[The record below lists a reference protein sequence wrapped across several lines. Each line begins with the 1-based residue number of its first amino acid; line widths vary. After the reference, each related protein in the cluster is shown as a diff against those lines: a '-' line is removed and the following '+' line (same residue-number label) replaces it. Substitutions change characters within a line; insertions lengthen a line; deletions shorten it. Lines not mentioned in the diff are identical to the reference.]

1 MFARFKFSSRTRL
14 VRYALLTSILLAA
27 PGRGQDAPEPRRQVK
42 AEIKAVIRVAKAMI
56 DDVVDSQEVAAKI
69 PLNATIL
76 RIPFTGL
83 IDGRGK
89 LAVELQTQKGDG
101 LMTINGKGPFEVCA
115 RGERGPIV
123 VWAPTSGPFTSRTC
137 VRFDGR
143 KFYLLGTTAC
153 VDVHIQVER
162 IEGRR
167 GTRAGDALGKVLLP
181 TARLLIP
188 RAEGQATPVGQN
200 YIVEFVNGL
209 SEKIIAKLNR
219 TTRVE
224 ESLNRLFP
232 ETQGWEFQLSTDPSF
247 VQAAYGPPGSEA
259 PVMPDNPGRLPD
271 TRMEIWL
278 RATTKGGEALE
289 KLSKQPLA
297 KPLIQRYIEATLPE
311 LAALTE
317 ERTVTFVAPWV
328 VICIGKPKAEQLK

>member
-1 MFARFKFSSRTRL
+1 MIAQFDFRKWTRL
-14 VRYALLTSILLAA
+14 VPCVLSVSIALAA
-27 PGRGQDAPEPRRQVK
+27 PVLAQEPPAPRREVK
-42 AEIKAVIRVAKAMI
+42 AEIKAVVRISKALIDEVVA
-56 DDVVDSQEVAAKI
+56 SQDVAAKI
-69 PLNATIL
+69 PLNAIIL

-89 LAVELQTQKGDG
+89 LAAELQTQKGDG
-101 LMTINGKGPFEVCA
+101 LMTINGQGPFEVCA

-123 VWAPTSGPFTSRTC
+123 VWAPTSGTFTSRTC
-137 VRFDGR
+137 IRFDGR
-143 KFYLLGTTAC
+143 KFFLLGTTAC
-153 VDVHIQVER
+153 TDVHIEVER

-167 GTRAGDALGKVLLP
+167 GTRAGDAFGKMLLP

-188 RAEGQATPVGQN
+188 RAERQATPVGNN

-232 ETQGWEFQLSTDPSF
+232 ETQGWEFQLSTDPGF
-247 VQAAYGPPGSEA
+247 VQAAYGPHGSEV
-259 PVMPDNPGRLPD
+259 PTMPDNPGRLEN
-271 TRMEIWL
+271 TRLEVWL

-297 KPLIQRYIEATLPE
+297 KPLIQRYLEATLPE
-311 LAALTE
+311 LAAMTE
-317 ERTVTFVAPWV
+317 ERSVTFVNPWV